1 MAMPVQ
7 APPAELP
14 RASPRPGGVDDR
26 YRSLFV
32 IGRGGMG
39 SVEVALE
46 CGGDGF
52 TRMDRVVALKTLLPE
67 GARDPRHKEM
77 FLREARLAALLQ
89 HTNVVHAFA
98 FGELYG
104 ELFLAMEYVEGEPLS
119 RVLAAA
125 RSEGTAAGLD
135 PAVFALVLAEACDGL
150 HAAHELRD
158 VGGQPLGVVHRDVS
172 PQNIMVS
179 YDGRVKLL
187 DFGVAKFDTG
197 GHETRTGEIKG
208 KMAYMSPE
216 QALGEKLDRRS
227 DLFSVGAV
235 LFEGLT
241 GERMWGSGPDLEVMR
256 KLALEQP
263 PSLGAALPGA
273 PRALAEL
280 HARLVARAPDGR
292 PATAQDVARDLRG
305 FARTNGAP
313 DIGAVR
319 TVMRRL
325 FATDEA
331 RRRAQLTEALER
343 VAPGRATEL
352 RQRLTS
358 PNDTARMTLIE
369 PVLVGAPSSPPS
381 QSAVSSDASIPLAG
395 ARSRIGLALALAG
408 AVVLGAGVTAGA
420 MHRGPA
426 PAGPAI
432 GAVTNSAPPETPA
445 ARPSASAEPSVPPN
459 EPPTSRPPVR
469 RTNPPATNA
478 TPTAKPA
485 SGAHARPRGES
496 RLTNPKLP
504 DVDPTPF

>member
-1 MAMPVQ
+1 
-7 APPAELP
+7 
-14 RASPRPGGVDDR
+14 
-26 YRSLFV
+26 
-32 IGRGGMG
+32 
-39 SVEVALE
+39 
-46 CGGDGF
+46 
-52 TRMDRVVALKTLLPE
+52 
-67 GARDPRHKEM
+67 
-77 FLREARLAALLQ
+77 
-89 HTNVVHAFA
+89 
-98 FGELYG
+98 
-104 ELFLAMEYVEGEPLS
+104 
-119 RVLAAA
+119 
-125 RSEGTAAGLD
+125 
-135 PAVFALVLAEACDGL
+135 
-150 HAAHELRD
+150 
-158 VGGQPLGVVHRDVS
+158 VHRDVS

-280 HARLVARAPDGR
+280 HARLVARAPEGR
-292 PATAQDVARDLRG
+292 PATAQDAARDLRG

-313 DIGAVR
+313 DLGAVR

-325 FATDEA
+325 FAADEA

-343 VAPGRATEL
+343 VAPGRANEL
-352 RQRLTS
+352 RSRLTS
-358 PNDTARMTLIE
+358 PTDTARMTSIE
-369 PVLVGAPSSPPS
+369 PVLVGAPASPPS
-381 QSAVSSDASIPLAG
+381 QSAVSSDASTPLAG

-420 MHRGPA
+420 MRRGPA
-426 PAGPAI
+426 PVGPAI
-432 GAVTNSAPPETPA
+432 APVTSSAPPETT
-445 ARPSASAEPSVPPN
+445 ARASASAEPSALPN
-459 EPPTSRPPVR
+459 ELPATSRPPVR
-469 RTNPPATNA
+469 RSNPPATNA
-478 TPTAKPA
+478 APPARPA

-504 DVDPTPF
+504 DVDPSPF